1 MNLYE
6 TITNRIIAQLEQGKI
21 PWKKEWS
28 ATAHGTLFP
37 HNHATGKSY
46 RGINTVSLLCSGYSS
61 SGWMTYKQAQE
72 IGAQVRKG
80 EHGSP
85 VVFWKFD
92 KEKNAETG
100 KDRSSAFMRQYTV
113 FNVDQIDGLPMSLP
127 FEAPSFDPIES
138 AENVTRGY
146 LTGASHP
153 TLAHGGDRAY
163 YQPSSDRVQMPL
175 AGSFH
180 TPAAYYCTLFHE
192 FAHSTGHDSRLSRKF
207 GNHFGNHDY
216 SEEELVAEFTAA
228 FVCAESGISDDS
240 LLTNSTAY
248 IQGWLSKLRGD
259 PKVAI
264 HAAQRA
270 QKAADFILQRR
281 PDQIASEEEVAA

>member
-1 MNLYE
+1 MNLYQ
-6 TITNRIIAQLEQGKI
+6 TITDRIIAQLEQGKI
-21 PWKKEWS
+21 PWKQEWS
-28 ATAHGTLFP
+28 ATAHGTAFP

-46 RGINTVSLLCSGYSS
+46 RGINTVSLLCSGYRS

-92 KEKNAETG
+92 KEKDADTG

-113 FNVDQIDGLPMSLP
+113 FNVEQLDGLPMSLP
-127 FEAPSFDPIES
+127 FELPNFDPIES
-138 AENVTRGY
+138 AERVAAGY
-146 LTGASHP
+146 LSGLSHP
-153 TLAHGGDRAY
+153 TLSHGGDRAY
-163 YQPSSDRVQMPL
+163 YQPSSDRVQMPHP
-175 AGSFH
+175 GTFN

-192 FAHSTGHDSRLSRKF
+192 FGHSTGHDSRLSRKIANRF
-207 GNHFGNHDY
+207 GDDLY

-248 IQGWLSKLRGD
+248 IQGWLAKLRSD
-259 PKVAI
+259 PKLAI
-264 HAAQRA
+264 LAAQRA

-281 PDQIASEEEVAA
+281 ADQQLEVAA

>member
-6 TITNRIIAQLEQGKI
+6 TITNRIIAQLEEGKI

-28 ATAHGTLFP
+28 ASAHGTQFP

-46 RGINTVSLLCSGYSS
+46 RGINILSLLCSGYAS

-100 KDRSSAFMRQYTV
+100 KDHTSAFMRQYTV

-127 FEAPSFDPIES
+127 FESPSFDPIES
-138 AENVTRGY
+138 AERVRDGY
-146 LTGASHP
+146 LSGASHP

-175 AGSFH
+175 AGTFH
-180 TPAAYYCTLFHE
+180 TPQAYYSTLFHE
-192 FAHSTGHDSRLSRKF
+192 LAHSTGHDSRLARKF
-207 GNHFGNHDY
+207 GQHFGNDDY

-228 FVCAESGISDDS
+228 FVCGEAGITDEK
-240 LLTNSTAY
+240 LLLNSTAY
-248 IQGWLSKLRGD
+248 IQGWLSKLRND
-259 PKVAI
+259 SKLAVL
-264 HAAQRA
+264 AAQRA

-281 PDQIASEEEVAA
+281 ADQLAESEVAA